1 MSVLAYPRTNDEEI
15 FRQCTKDCGVVTAT
29 EDFQYFAL
37 RCIFCSEKFL
47 YFDAFIGHMQ
57 TVHLEDAQRSM
68 EGAGSGSASSS
79 SMCYNMGLGLG
90 QPMSLG
96 LGDCDC
102 DDSVGDNGPS
112 HGYGNGGIH
121 QFDEIEDLTDA
132 DTALLEPQ
140 MVIKQELQEL
150 ESSDIDDNDDNEDNL
165 AVPDDNDTDNDNRND
180 ADDDSE
186 AILPESVI
194 PAASV
199 RSRLKLGPPTY
210 LARHVSNLDVK
221 NEPLTADGDDS
232 MDDYVDGDQGYTDDN
247 SGEYPDYNSSSY
259 NTHGNGAT
267 GAESDFLSYDEMVEE
282 SLLGVSSTLFNLIKP
297 FLKELLN
304 QMCSFCCSVIAS

>member
-1 MSVLAYPRTNDEEI
+1 MSVLAYPRTNDEDI

-57 TVHLEDAQRSM
+57 TVHLEDAQRSV
-68 EGAGSGSASSS
+68 ESAGSGSASSG
-79 SMCYNMGLGLG
+79 SMGYNMGLGLG
-90 QPMSLG
+90 QSMSLG

-150 ESSDIDDNDDNEDNL
+150 ESSDNDDNEDNL

-186 AILPESVI
+186 AILPESDI

-199 RSRLKLGPPTY
+199 RSRLKLGPPPY
-210 LARHVSNLDVK
+210 LARHVSTLDVK

-232 MDDYVDGDQGYTDDN
+232 MDDYVDGDQGYMDDN

-259 NTHGNGAT
+259 NAHGNSAT
-267 GAESDFLSYDEMVEE
+267 GGESDFLSYDEMVEE
-282 SLLGVSSTLFNLIKP
+282 SLLGVSSTLFNIIESFP
-297 FLKELLN
+297 MELLN
-304 QMCSFCCSVIAS
+304 LMLFFAAARS